1 MRNLILIAFLFFS
14 FLASAQESLT
24 VIHFNY
30 KWNQRNDFN
39 LRGLKN
45 AKVQYAWLE
54 DQPEEITKS
63 IKAVPV
69 IVILGKDG
77 KVKMQYTADISF
89 KINATKEDI
98 QKSINRIL
106 INQKL

>member
-1 MRNLILIAFLFFS
+1 MLFGF
-14 FLASAQESLT
+14 FVNAQDKVT

-30 KWNQRNDFN
+30 KWNSRNDYN
-39 LRGLKN
+39 LRGIQN

-54 DQPEEITKS
+54 EQPDNIVET
-63 IKAVPV
+63 IKTVPV

-77 KVKMQYTADISF
+77 RVKMQYAADLTF
-89 KINATKEDI
+89 KIQASKEEI

-106 INQKL
+106 LDQ

>member
-1 MRNLILIAFLFFS
+1 MRNLILIAFMLFG
-14 FLASAQESLT
+14 FLANAQDKIT

-30 KWNQRNDFN
+30 KWNSRNDYN
-39 LRGLKN
+39 LRGIQN

-54 DQPEEITKS
+54 EQPQNIVET
-63 IKAVPV
+63 IKTVPV

-77 KVKMQYTADISF
+77 RVKMQYAADLSF
-89 KINATKEDI
+89 KIQATKEDI

-106 INQKL
+106 IEQ

>member
-1 MRNLILIAFLFFS
+1 MLFGF
-14 FLASAQESLT
+14 FVNAQDKIT

-30 KWNQRNDFN
+30 KWNSRNDYN
-39 LRGLKN
+39 LRGIQN

-54 DQPEEITKS
+54 EQPENIVET
-63 IKAVPV
+63 IKTVPV

-77 KVKMQYTADISF
+77 RVKMQYAADLTF
-89 KINATKEDI
+89 KIQASKEEI

-106 INQKL
+106 LDQ

>member
-1 MRNLILIAFLFFS
+1 MRKIIFTILMLLSF
-14 FLASAQESLT
+14 FLASAQDRLT

-30 KWNQRNDFN
+30 KWNTKNDYN
-39 LRGLKN
+39 LRGLKH
-45 AKVQYAWLE
+45 AKIQYAFLE
-54 DQPEEITKS
+54 DQPEEIRQS

-89 KINATKEDI
+89 KIHATKEEI
-98 QKSINRIL
+98 QSAVNRIL
-106 INQKL
+106 INQ

>member
-1 MRNLILIAFLFFS
+1 MRNLILIAFMLFG
-14 FLASAQESLT
+14 FLANAQEKIT

-30 KWNQRNDFN
+30 KWNSRNDYN
-39 LRGLKN
+39 LRGIEN

-54 DQPEEITKS
+54 EQPENIVKT
-63 IKAVPV
+63 IKTVPV

-77 KVKMQYTADISF
+77 RVKMQYAADLSF
-89 KINATKEDI
+89 KIQATKEDI

-106 INQKL
+106 IEQ

>member
-1 MRNLILIAFLFFS
+1 MLFG
-14 FLASAQESLT
+14 FLANAQDKIT

-30 KWNQRNDFN
+30 KWNSKNDYN
-39 LRGLKN
+39 LRGLQN

-54 DQPEEITKS
+54 EQPENIVETIRT
-63 IKAVPV
+63 VPV

-77 KVKMQYTADISF
+77 KVKMQYAADLTF
-89 KINATKEDI
+89 KIQATKEDI

-106 INQKL
+106 IDK

>member
-1 MRNLILIAFLFFS
+1 MRNLILIAFMLFG
-14 FLASAQESLT
+14 FLANAQEKIT

-30 KWNQRNDFN
+30 KWNSRNDYN
-39 LRGLKN
+39 LRGLQN

-54 DQPEEITKS
+54 EQPENIVKT
-63 IKAVPV
+63 IKTVPV

-77 KVKMQYTADISF
+77 RVKMQYAADLSF
-89 KINATKEDI
+89 KIQATKEDI

-106 INQKL
+106 IDQ

>member
-1 MRNLILIAFLFFS
+1 MRNLIIIVFMLFG
-14 FLASAQESLT
+14 FLANAQDKIT

-30 KWNQRNDFN
+30 KWNSKNDYN
-39 LRGLKN
+39 LRGLQN

-54 DQPEEITKS
+54 EQPENIVETIRT
-63 IKAVPV
+63 VPV

-77 KVKMQYTADISF
+77 KVKMQYAADLTF
-89 KINATKEDI
+89 KIQATKEDI

-106 INQKL
+106 IDK

>member
-1 MRNLILIAFLFFS
+1 MKNLILIAFMLFG
-14 FLASAQESLT
+14 FLANAQDKIT

-30 KWNQRNDFN
+30 KWNSRNDYN
-39 LRGLKN
+39 LRGIEN

-54 DQPEEITKS
+54 EQPENIVKT
-63 IKAVPV
+63 IKTVPV

-77 KVKMQYTADISF
+77 RVKMQYAADLSF
-89 KINATKEDI
+89 KIQATKEDI

-106 INQKL
+106 IDQ

>member
-1 MRNLILIAFLFFS
+1 MFFG
-14 FLASAQESLT
+14 FFVTAQEKVT

-30 KWNQRNDFN
+30 KWNDRNNYN
-39 LRGLKN
+39 LRGLQN

-54 DQPEEITKS
+54 EQPDHIIES
-63 IKAVPV
+63 IKTVPV

-77 KVKMQYTADISF
+77 RVKMQYAADLSF
-89 KINATKEDI
+89 KIQATREDI

-106 INQKL
+106 IEK

>member
-1 MRNLILIAFLFFS
+1 MKNLIIIVFVLFG
-14 FLASAQESLT
+14 FLASAQEKVT

-30 KWNQRNDFN
+30 KWNSRNDYN
-39 LRGLKN
+39 LRGIEN

-54 DQPEEITKS
+54 EQPENIVKT
-63 IKAVPV
+63 IKTVPV

-77 KVKMQYTADISF
+77 RVKMQYAADLSF
-89 KINATKEDI
+89 KIQATREDI

-106 INQKL
+106 IDQ

>member
-1 MRNLILIAFLFFS
+1 MKNLILIIIMFFG
-14 FLASAQESLT
+14 FFVTAQEKVT

-30 KWNQRNDFN
+30 KWNDRNNYN
-39 LRGLKN
+39 LRGLQN

-54 DQPEEITKS
+54 EQPDHIVES
-63 IKAVPV
+63 IKTVPV

-77 KVKMQYTADISF
+77 RVKMQYAADLSF
-89 KINATKEDI
+89 KIQATREDI

-106 INQKL
+106 IEK